1 MKNAFAS
8 TYREVDKLRQENQH
22 LKTVLQEDNRLLDK
36 LRKMVDKL
44 RVTNKQLLGACEM
57 ALNGG
62 IDSGRTWG
70 QVCDNLKAAIKEAK
84 ELGVTK

>member
-1 MKNAFAS
+1 MKNAWAI
-8 TYREVDKLRQENQH
+8 EADKLRQENQH
-22 LKTVLQEDNRLLDK
+22 LKTVLQEDNRLLDE

-44 RVTNKQLLGACEM
+44 RVTNKQLLEACEM

-70 QVCDNLKAAIKEAK
+70 QVCDHVKAAITEAK
-84 ELGVTK
+84 ALEVTK